1 MALPWFEAPNAF
13 TATVDQSQSTL
24 APLRHWTPGPED
36 PLGEKKNGPRRLVLR
51 PLRERVYVGG
61 GESEAPI
68 HDIELMPDHYAKDLA
83 FEFLEKFVRFEC
95 GMKEARFCKRDG
107 KEGRAGL
114 NWEKFKVKLGPRP
127 TEQPR
132 LKLLFSP
139 AVPKPRCVSFPPR
152 LFSYAGAA
160 SHKPKVGIEHL
171 R

>member
-1 MALPWFEAPNAF
+1 M
-13 TATVDQSQSTL
+13 
-24 APLRHWTPGPED
+24 
-36 PLGEKKNGPRRLVLR
+36 
-51 PLRERVYVGG
+51 YVGG

-83 FEFLEKFVRFEC
+83 FEFLEKFARFEC

-171 R
+171 AMKVFSARRLFVRDRHQAECVGTVARPVVHGAYLALRLDF